1 MLSLRVHEQCMY
13 RAWYMSDDVRCHVRP
28 GTYNNQYM
36 VVKMD
41 LFTPG
46 QALPNDLLWVCEQIP
61 GLVVAADT
69 TQQLGTYWAVG
80 RVMVVGSQCGGM
92 GERRLKK

>member
-1 MLSLRVHEQCMY
+1 MCILVTEVYEQCMCC
-13 RAWYMSDDVRCHVRP
+13 AWYVSDGVPCHARS

-80 RVMVVGSQCGGM
+80 KGHGGGSQDGGM
-92 GERRLKK
+92 GEH